1 VVEEVL
7 ARRPQRQRGHLA
19 AHHRPGRRRDVLRLS
34 RRGGAHLK
42 LFAKL
47 AGFLLPHKWRIGAAL
62 VALLIAAGCVLALG
76 QGLKHVIDAGFGS
89 GEPHLLDQALAA
101 MIAVAALLATATW
114 FRFYL
119 MMSTGERVVTDLRK
133 AVFDH
138 ILGLDPAFFEATRT
152 GEVMSRL
159 TNDTMQLQQVIGF
172 GVSMFVRNSLM
183 MVGAAV
189 MLFVTSWK
197 LAALVLL
204 GVPATLIPILVLG
217 RRVRR
222 LTRATQDRVADVS
235 AYVDEAVHEVR
246 TVQAYAHEDDDR
258 AAFARHAEA
267 AYGVALTRV
276 RQKAFLISSVMLIAF
291 SAVGVILWI
300 GGHDVL
306 AGRLTAG
313 ELSAFVFYAGVV
325 ATGAGT
331 VSEVWNELQQA
342 AGAAERLMELLA
354 TEPRIVAPAAPVT
367 PPTGGKRVVEFDAVG
382 FSYPARPGVA
392 ALERFALRVAPGE
405 RVALVGP
412 SGAGKSTVFALLLRF
427 YDPQLGAVRID
438 GVDLRDMDPRAARRL
453 MAVVPQEPVIF
464 AASVLDNVR
473 YGRPGASREQVLA
486 ACEKAHALEFIDR
499 LPQGLDT
506 PLGERGVT
514 LSGGQRQRLSIAR
527 ALLADRPILL
537 LDEATSALD
546 AAAERLVQQALET
559 LEAGRTT
566 LVIAHRLA
574 TVQHADRIV
583 VLERGAIV
591 AQGTHA
597 ELMRQGGL
605 YSSLARLQF
614 LGGAHL
620 ERVA

>member
-1 VVEEVL
+1 
-7 ARRPQRQRGHLA
+7 
-19 AHHRPGRRRDVLRLS
+19 
-34 RRGGAHLK
+34 
-42 LFAKL
+42 
-47 AGFLLPHKWRIGAAL
+47 
-62 VALLIAAGCVLALG
+62 VLALG
-76 QGLKHVIDAGFGS
+76 QGLRHVIDAGFSSGS
-89 GEPHLLDQALAA
+89 PHLLDQALGA
-101 MIAVAALLATATW
+101 MIAIAAVLAVATW

-138 ILGLDPAFFEATRT
+138 ILGLDPAFFEAERT
-152 GEVMSRL
+152 GEVISRL
-159 TNDTMQLQQVIGF
+159 TNDTTLLQQVIGF
-172 GVSMFVRNSLM
+172 GISMFVRNALM

-197 LAALVLL
+197 LAAFVLL

-222 LTRATQDRVADVS
+222 LSRASQDRVADVS
-235 AYVDEAVHEVR
+235 AYVDEAIHEIR
-246 TVQAYAHEDDDR
+246 TAQAYAHEDADR

-267 AYGVALTRV
+267 AYDVALRRI
-276 RQKAFLISSVMLIAF
+276 RQKAFLIGSVILIAF
-291 SAVGVILWI
+291 SAVGVILWV

-306 AGRLTAG
+306 AGRMSAG
-313 ELSAFVFYAGVV
+313 ELSAFVFYAVVV

-331 VSEVWNELQQA
+331 VSEVWGELQRA
-342 AGAAERLMELLA
+342 AGATERLMELLA
-354 TEPRIVAPAAPVT
+354 TQPQIVAPAAPLA
-367 PPTGGKRVVEFDAVG
+367 PPSRGSRAIEFDAVG
-382 FSYPARPGVA
+382 FNYPARPGVA
-392 ALERFALRVAPGE
+392 AMRSFSLRIAPGE

-412 SGAGKSTVFALLLRF
+412 SGAGKSTVFSLLLRF

-438 GVDLRDMDPRAARRL
+438 GIDVRDMEPRELRRL

-473 YGRPGASREQVLA
+473 YGRPGASREEVLA
-486 ACEKAHALEFIDR
+486 ACGKACALEFIER

-506 PLGERGVT
+506 PLGERGIT

-537 LDEATSALD
+537 LDEATSSLD
-546 AAAERLVQQALET
+546 AAAERLVQQALEA

-597 ELMRQGGL
+597 ELMRQAGL

-614 LGGAHL
+614 LGGAPI